1 MEHHFIGSFYTWH
14 SFGFTEFFVEEEAL
28 ITKQTS
34 GFSGGCGV
42 GGQTYSRTAEAP
54 PRELSPPIV
63 KAMGSALIEVKWAP
77 PKKPNGII
85 TNYFI
90 HR

>member
-1 MEHHFIGSFYTWH
+1 L
-14 SFGFTEFFVEEEAL
+14 VEEETL
-28 ITKQTS
+28 ISKQTC
-34 GFSGGCGV
+34 GFVGGCGV
-42 GGQTYSRTAEAP
+42 GGRTYSRTAEAP
-54 PRELSPPIV
+54 PLELSPPTI